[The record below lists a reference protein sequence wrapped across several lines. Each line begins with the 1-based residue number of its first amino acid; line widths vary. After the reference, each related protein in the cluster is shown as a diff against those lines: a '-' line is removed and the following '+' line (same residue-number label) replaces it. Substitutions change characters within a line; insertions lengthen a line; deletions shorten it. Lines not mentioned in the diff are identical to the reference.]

1 MFASTR
7 DGFSVFGIS
16 LVGSAGA
23 CDLALLCHRNSLRPG
38 NKDTARQ
45 LVTGDPAALFY
56 ISDNVLGIGADFRKI
71 PYERMDAKAQMRE
84 KKRKRYNPQSR
95 LRSLPIHWQAEC
107 R

>member
-71 PYERMDAKAQMRE
+71 PYERMMLKLRCV
-84 KKRKRYNPQSR
+84 KRKD
-95 LRSLPIHWQAEC
+95 LLTKVK
-107 R
+107 